1 MSKQTALDAM
11 VEASRLQE
19 AKPPEFLTAWKD
31 AVYLA
36 GVEYF
41 VVTCDSVGQATDK
54 NQLRPDLELIF
65 QAVAAMSTYEQIFI
79 LSLCQFYSDSDVR
92 NYCDESGMVMPSLA
106 DIANLSDERR
116 NVIVALLNS
125 YSGW

>member
-1 MSKQTALDAM
+1 M
-11 VEASRLQE
+11 VKASRLEQ
-19 AKPPEFLTAWKD
+19 AKPPAFLSAWKD

-36 GVEYF
+36 GVQYF
-41 VVTCDSVGQATDK
+41 TVSCESVGQATDK
-54 NQLRPDLELIF
+54 NQLRPNLELTF
-65 QAVAAMSTYEQIFI
+65 QAVAAMSTYEQVFI
-79 LSLCQFYSDSDVR
+79 LSMCQFYSDSEVR
-92 NYCDESGMVMPSLA
+92 DYCNESGQVFPSLA